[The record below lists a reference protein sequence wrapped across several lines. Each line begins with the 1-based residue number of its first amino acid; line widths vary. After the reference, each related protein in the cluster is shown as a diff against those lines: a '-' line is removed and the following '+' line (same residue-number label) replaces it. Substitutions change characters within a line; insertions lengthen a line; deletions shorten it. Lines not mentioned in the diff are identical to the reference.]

1 MCFIFKRHL
10 ESLNR
15 KLDQKEL
22 EDGSPRGF
30 RYLV

>member
-15 KLDQKEL
+15 KLEEEEL
-22 EDGSPRGF
+22 KAGRPRGF
-30 RYLV
+30 RYLH